1 MRPQPLIPLLKKY
14 YRLFLGCSLILI
26 SIQITNGCRNK
37 TSAKQATV
45 SIEKTLPNVLDKVRK
60 FGVLRV
66 GTTGDFKPFS
76 YQTPQDSIN
85 FYGIDI
91 ELAKDLGKAL
101 GVHVVFVKTSWPNL
115 MEDLKSGAYDIGMS
129 GITITPERTALAAFS
144 IPALTSGKAA
154 ITRDENVSRFTSL
167 EEINKKGVKVIVN
180 PGGTNETFARA
191 NFPNATLVENDENIT
206 IFQKIIDGEADLMV
220 TDATETLVQERIH
233 PELDAVNPETPF
245 NSFQM
250 GFIFK
255 KDVAFQTFVNQWLTG
270 VKTNGKYAIIF
281 EQELGKIK

>member
-14 YRLFLGCSLILI
+14 CWLFLGFSLILI

-37 TSAKQATV
+37 TGAKQAKV
-45 SIEKTLPNVLDKVRK
+45 SIEKTLPNILDKVRK

-101 GVHVVFVKTSWPNL
+101 GAHVVFVKTSWPNL

-129 GITITPERTALAAFS
+129 GITITPERSALAEFS

-180 PGGTNETFARA
+180 PGGTNEAFSRA
-191 NFPNATLVENDENIT
+191 NFPNATLVENDENMT
-206 IFQKIIDGEADLMV
+206 IFQKIVDGEADLMV

-255 KDVAFQTFVNQWLTG
+255 KDVAFKTFVDQWLTG
-270 VKTNGKYAIIF
+270 VKTNGNYAIIF
-281 EQELGKIK
+281 EKELGKIK